1 MISPA
6 PAAAS
11 GHNGSNGSCRRLHK
25 PFFLS
30 PLKLYNPCLR
40 IPKHPSYLRPWT
52 ISGVPILVQQAPF
65 SHLKIIRLSCD
76 SFKQPLYLACHAF
89 ARNLYPLDSTK
100 SLNSEKVNWVAME
113 VLLTRSMT
121 MELVTR
127 LLLKMHRAILLKQD
141 RSAVISTKVLTVRGL
156 RF

>member
-30 PLKLYNPCLR
+30 PLKLYNTCLR

-65 SHLKIIRLSCD
+65 SHLKIIRLSSD

-100 SLNSEKVNWVAME
+100 SLKIQCRILTPELIQLFRARAEKEQRNSNNLELNPLSISQAMPN
-113 VLLTRSMT
+113 
-121 MELVTR
+121 
-127 LLLKMHRAILLKQD
+127 
-141 RSAVISTKVLTVRGL
+141 
-156 RF
+156 